1 MRSLP
6 IGPEE
11 AFVLTRIDGRSGVG
25 EIAATTGLSNDRVAE
40 ILTKLSGLGAVVYGT
55 PEAQAKPVA
64 ERAELPPAAR
74 LQHPVIES
82 VEEGTARSSH
92 PAAALYD
99 PSELDEEVELNLQK
113 KRQILDAFYR
123 LDSSDYYE
131 LLNVERHAEKKEIK
145 GAYYQVVSLFH
156 PDKYFGKNLGTFK
169 GKLERIFQTLTE
181 AHDTLT
187 RKATRTEY
195 DSYLN
200 SQQRTRA
207 LDRMLTD
214 DRQRAREVDQVKRLI
229 EQQARVLERA
239 SARPPARSPSQPAQ
253 RTSNPP
259 PANPDGNRPSSPD
272 DELRRK
278 QAARR
283 LRPSVPPPQAG
294 SSRPPNQ
301 ASRGG
306 VQEIVADDV
315 RARYDD
321 RLTQARDSQVAHY
334 RQAAATALAAKDPVS
349 AANALRIAAGLAPED
364 TALVAEYD
372 RVQDL
377 ANAALAESYVEQGRY
392 EERNGHFAE
401 AALSYERAARGRPT
415 SSELFERAAH
425 CLVEGNLN
433 VAKALELAQRA
444 VEIDGDRVAP
454 RITLARALLAAEQTQ
469 RARAEIER
477 ALVIDSNDETAQ
489 AWQQRLKAHS

>member
-11 AFVLTRIDGRSGVG
+11 AFVLTRIDGRSGAG
-25 EIAATTGLSNDRVAE
+25 EIAATTGLSAERVSE
-40 ILTKLSGLGAVVYGT
+40 ILSRLAGLGAVIYGV
-55 PEAQAKPVA
+55 PAAQAKPVVEA
-64 ERAELPPAAR
+64 TGLPPTGR

-82 VEEGTARSSH
+82 VEEGSSRSSH

-99 PSELDEEVELNLQK
+99 PSELDEEVELNRQR
-113 KRQILDAFYR
+113 KRQILDTYYR
-123 LDSSDYYE
+123 LDSADYYE
-131 LLNVERHAEKKEIK
+131 LLGVERHAEKKEIK

-156 PDKYFGKNLGTFK
+156 PDKYFGKQLGSFK
-169 GKLERIFQTLTE
+169 AKLERIFQTLTE

-195 DSYLN
+195 DAYIN
-200 SQQRTRA
+200 SQRRTRA

-214 DRQRAREVDQVKRLI
+214 DRHRAREVDQVKRLI
-229 EQQARVLERA
+229 EQQARVQERA
-239 SARPPARSPSQPAQ
+239 SARPPAKPPATPGPRISSP
-253 RTSNPP
+253 PP
-259 PANPDGNRPSSPD
+259 PADAQRSNHPD
-272 DELRRK
+272 DDVRRK

-283 LRPSVPPPQAG
+283 LRPSAPPPQAS
-294 SSRPPNQ
+294 SSRPPNS

-306 VQEIVADDV
+306 VQEIVTDNV
-315 RARYDD
+315 RARYDE
-321 RLTQARDSQVAHY
+321 RLSQARDSQVAHY
-334 RQAAATALAAKDPVS
+334 RQAAVTALAAKDPVS

-364 TALVAEYD
+364 KQLGAEYT

-377 ANAALAESYVEQGRY
+377 ANAALAESYLEQGRY

-415 SSELFERAAH
+415 SGELFERAAR

-433 VAKALELAQRA
+433 LPKALELAERA
-444 VEIDGDRVAP
+444 VKLADASVAP
-454 RITLARALLAAEQTQ
+454 RVTLARALLAAGQVP

-477 ALVIDSNDETAQ
+477 ALTIDSNDETALT
-489 AWQQRLKAHS
+489 WQKRLKEHV